1 MKSIFAFLAML
12 FAICTAASA
21 QTGVFNVKILLPVL
35 EVQVNPEI
43 DKVLT
48 HKLANDDIVNLALG
62 RSLDTK
68 VDKETEVL
76 AAAVTFETEGEPP
89 VSQLVV
95 YDKTKTGKD
104 GIVAVVGTMD
114 MLEWQTAFL
123 NKGRSGFGLARGKI
137 NATTLGTPAQN
148 GFQESMV
155 QGAGKCSG
163 KFLFALKDDSDAS
176 PKGVVMIQGHVKYVY
191 TDGQGLH
198 TVDGFVTNGLGK
210 ISGKPIGGWED
221 EPL

>member
-1 MKSIFAFLAML
+1 MKPVLILLALLGAACM
-12 FAICTAASA
+12 TASA

-48 HKLANDDIVNLALG
+48 HKLANNEIVNLALG
-62 RSLDTK
+62 RPLDTK

-76 AAAVTFETEGEPP
+76 AAAVTFETEGQPP
-89 VSQLVV
+89 VSQLIV
-95 YDKTKTGKD
+95 YDSTKTGQD

-137 NATTLGTPAQN
+137 NATTHGTPAQN
-148 GFQESMV
+148 GFLESSV
-155 QGAGKCSG
+155 QGAGKCAG

-176 PKGVVMIQGHVKYVY
+176 PKG
-191 TDGQGLH
+191 
-198 TVDGFVTNGLGK
+198 
-210 ISGKPIGGWED
+210 S
-221 EPL
+221 

>member
-1 MKSIFAFLAML
+1 ML
-12 FAICTAASA
+12 CAVCTTASA
-21 QTGVFNVKILLPVL
+21 LTGVFNVKILLPVL

-43 DKVLT
+43 DKILT

-62 RSLDTK
+62 RPLDTK
-68 VDKETEVL
+68 LNKETEVL
-76 AAAVTFETEGEPP
+76 AAVVTFETEGEPP

-95 YDKTKTGKD
+95 YDTTKSGED

-114 MLEWQTAFL
+114 MLEWQIAYL
-123 NKGRSGFGLARGKI
+123 SKDKSGFGLSRGKI
-137 NATTLGTPAQN
+137 NATTHGTPAQN
-148 GFQESMV
+148 GFKESIV

-163 KFLFALKDDSDAS
+163 KYLVPLEEADAA

-191 TDGQGLH
+191 TDGQGTH

-210 ISGKPIGGWED
+210 ISGKPIGGWD
-221 EPL
+221 D